1 MVWKCSLGAK
11 RSPSFPLRPDVHGMW
26 KEKTDSV
33 EKASDPCGEPG
44 QTQPESGGSSEEL
57 QTVSPDTT
65 VGANRSDDAWNS

>member
-1 MVWKCSLGAK
+1 
-11 RSPSFPLRPDVHGMW
+11 MW

-65 VGANRSDDAWNS
+65 VGPNRSDDA